1 MASISS
7 SVPMDTRRWSCI
19 LGRSNR
25 RTSTPRSRSPCW
37 STRPEWSGWAMNRK
51 LELESWTWKPISRS
65 LWVTHV
71 RVAMILPRVS
81 SKYAVSRTAASPA
94 AWASRSRG

>member
-1 MASISS
+1 MVLYPGAFKPAHQHAP
-7 SVPMDTRRWSCI
+7 VPQP
-19 LGRSNR
+19 LLEHPPGV
-25 RTSTPRSRSPCW
+25 
-37 STRPEWSGWAMNRK
+37 SGWAMNRK

>member
-1 MASISS
+1 MVLYPGAFKPAHQHAP
-7 SVPMDTRRWSCI
+7 VPQPLLEHPPGVVRVGDEQEIGAGVMD
-19 LGRSNR
+19 
-25 RTSTPRSRSPCW
+25 
-37 STRPEWSGWAMNRK
+37 
-51 LELESWTWKPISRS
+51 WKPISRS